1 VAEVGGLT
9 PGKLSATLW
18 LINNYNKGKCKMN
31 MKQIFIIAA
40 VFVCCS
46 PNSKTEDNLI
56 GNWKNSAVILAT
68 TVEPNDPT
76 NTIIVWDTVY
86 FTREIQ
92 INSNQI
98 KINNSME
105 YKINP
110 NFSTDTIVTL
120 TYAKSNDTLNISLKS
135 NSKGYYKYNI
145 TSDSLL
151 ITYLYGDTIKLDN
164 LSPFISDKFK
174 KE

>member
-1 VAEVGGLT
+1 MKKLLVVAAFL
-9 PGKLSATLW
+9 
-18 LINNYNKGKCKMN
+18 
-31 MKQIFIIAA
+31 
-40 VFVCCS
+40 VCCS
-46 PNSKTEDNLI
+46 PNSRTEDNLI
-56 GNWKNSAVILAT
+56 GNWKNVGVVLAT
-68 TVEPNDPT
+68 TIEANDPT
-76 NTIIVWDTVY
+76 NTVIVWDTVY

-98 KINNSME
+98 KMNNSIE
-105 YKINP
+105 YKINT
-110 NFSTDTIVTL
+110 NFSTDTTVTL
-120 TYAKSNDTLNISLKS
+120 TYAKSNDTLNISLES
-135 NSKGYYKYNI
+135 NSKGYYKYDI

>member
-1 VAEVGGLT
+1 
-9 PGKLSATLW
+9 
-18 LINNYNKGKCKMN
+18 MN
-31 MKQIFIIAA
+31 MKQFLSIAA

-56 GNWKNSAVILAT
+56 GNWKESSVILAT
-68 TVEPNDPT
+68 TVDPNDPT

-86 FTREIQ
+86 FTRGIQ
-92 INSNQI
+92 INSNEI

-105 YKINP
+105 YKINT

-120 TYAKSNDTLNISLKS
+120 TYAKSNDTLNISLRS